1 MKAKILF
8 DKILEK
14 IDLEPEKKG
23 QYLEKLQLAS
33 NYDIPDEF
41 EEILTKFETL
51 HSERSA
57 IANRSIAERVFEK
70 RKKDIDKATT
80 TRLTEMGFN
89 TIEIDSVLALPFD
102 ERAAKI
108 AQIADEKARSKY
120 NITESERLKQEAE
133 MHKRERERADR
144 LQQQMLDMEKR
155 LKAELEDE
163 KVRIRLQYYIN
174 SLPKSNVIP
183 ADKANVLIMT
193 ELQNML
199 ARDNAKVIE
208 VNGALRVVSADDET
222 QDVFDE
228 RNIRISLEDYVK
240 RAIRE
245 VRLEAKESQ
254 TQSKT
259 ATVHLP
265 AANGQNRVNAYLK
278 SFVSN
283 KSAINNFKY

>member
-23 QYLEKLQLAS
+23 QYLEKLQIAS

-51 HSERSA
+51 HTERSA
-57 IANRSIAERVFEK
+57 IANRGIAERVFEK

-183 ADKANVLIMT
+183 ADKANTLIMT

-245 VRLEAKESQ
+245 VRLEPKESQ
-254 TQSKT
+254 NASKT

-278 SFVSN
+278 SFASN